1 MNAITQAMNMAEEQV
16 GGGGQAAGQ
25 APGTQQSAAAIQRGP
40 GSSAVRRR

>member
-16 GGGGQAAGQ
+16 SGQAAQ
-25 APGTQQSAAAIQRGP
+25 PQQSAAAIQRGP